1 MAVVRLHPGEP
12 MYDCETIHIGDR
24 EVDEEFLKD
33 ILLNITKDLLLRG
46 ARAPKI
52 KIIVSTLRGSNTY
65 AANLPPDTLTH
76 LSLGKGQTAA

>member
-1 MAVVRLHPGEP
+1 

-52 KIIVSTLRGSNTY
+52 KLVVSILSDLDMS
-65 AANLPPDTLTH
+65 ATH
-76 LSLGKGQTAA
+76 LPADSLMFLTVGEGKTTA

>member
-1 MAVVRLHPGEP
+1 

-52 KIIVSTLRGSNTY
+52 KLIVSTLRGSNTY